1 MYYDN
6 DDNDPYAPRIGP
18 AAMPS
23 PRSKFAPYYSG
34 CTDSFEDFL
43 EEYEGLAHD
52 CALTDPQ
59 RVDVLIRYVAPS
71 LRDFWRSLNGYRSH
85 DWPLFQ
91 QSLVTIFG
99 NPIPQAPDHETEAAQ
114 QFICF
119 GIPLVHAG
127 HMSEEE
133 RDTAFWYGFHPEDRK
148 VIQPRLLGKNPFQP
162 PDIPFHFEDVFVCAR
177 AAFAYDGSSFWS
189 HAKQFEPPSIRCE
202 HPYSDL
208 PHSLISPSESPYTQA
223 PSVTVDQPETAPMLS
238 TTLRPSASFPT
249 PDLQLPSSS
258 SPSVLESQHG
268 LVHSVTVDQPEPA
281 YTLSATLPP
290 SDSPPSHTSTLVLS
304 ATDNDLIPAPTFSIP
319 SSTFFP
325 SASEDQLEPEPAPT
339 FPIST
344 STLRPSAFSPSP
356 THTHSLAHVIA
367 DGNPE
372 IPSTS
377 SPTPAPFTMPISS
390 DFEYLPLVT
399 LDQPEH
405 ASLSAITPTSPS
417 LPSPSL
423 TLEFTDDV
431 RELLALPLTPLST
444 SLARSEDSTS
454 LSSPTKPPPSETL
467 TSMPAHS
474 LPSLRPSPVLATP
487 ASSYHP
493 ESSLLS
499 LGETIPFL
507 SASLEVPPI
516 APISPHSTPPQRPPG
531 SKTVDSDSFLL
542 EITPSLASSVP
553 QQSQELSL
561 VYEAASAFAPRPSLL
576 HSSPLL
582 LSSGPSSVRFNF
594 AFVFITTEVLVSTLF
609 DILATTFTLAH
620 KYWSKQEDFGN
631 SQISTLNTSSRDVFA
646 QQLRLGQL
654 TPRAPRL
661 RKSKTHNDFF
671 VTHVAIYSHS
681 SRQSH
686 RFDPGGGAFVLEPAH
701 EDSATFD
708 EEDVQ

>member
-1 MYYDN
+1 
-6 DDNDPYAPRIGP
+6 
-18 AAMPS
+18 
-23 PRSKFAPYYSG
+23 
-34 CTDSFEDFL
+34 
-43 EEYEGLAHD
+43 
-52 CALTDPQ
+52 
-59 RVDVLIRYVAPS
+59 
-71 LRDFWRSLNGYRSH
+71 
-85 DWPLFQ
+85 
-91 QSLVTIFG
+91 
-99 NPIPQAPDHETEAAQ
+99 
-114 QFICF
+114 
-119 GIPLVHAG
+119 PLVHWVTCQKKIATQRLVWDFTPRTAKSSG
-127 HMSEEE
+127 LVLSARILSSHPTSPSTSNTCSVAQGQRLRMTVSPFKVPPGRQNISSNPRVQDANSWSPSVGS
-133 RDTAFWYGFHPEDRK
+133 RDTYGLREMS
-148 VIQPRLLGKNPFQP
+148 
-162 PDIPFHFEDVFVCAR
+162 R
-177 AAFAYDGSSFWS
+177 AAASNAETMTTPDDSP
-189 HAKQFEPPSIRCE
+189 PPSRST
-202 HPYSDL
+202 PDPQPQFPS
-208 PHSLISPSESPYTQA
+208 SP
-223 PSVTVDQPETAPMLS
+223 PSVLESQHGLVHSATLDQPEPTPTLS

-249 PDLQLPSSS
+249 PSHTSSLARS
-258 SPSVLESQHG
+258 DAEILSVLPLSSIMPASTMPSISSDFEYLS
-268 LVHSVTVDQPEPA
+268 SVTVDQPEPA

-390 DFEYLPLVT
+390 DFEYLPSVT

-661 RKSKTHNDFF
+661 VFDPGGPASSSRLFGTRRRSQAQVEDTQRLLRHARR
-671 VTHVAIYSHS
+671 HPYSHS

-701 EDSATFD
+701 KDSATFD